1 MENEKLNDSQNSDR
15 VLLAVLVTFMGTPL
29 VLYIGEL
36 IGINH
41 AFYNPKLVI
50 GLAIGL
56 AIIADRIYVNRQ
68 KKKNT

>member
-1 MENEKLNDSQNSDR
+1 MENEELNDNQKSDR
-15 VLLAVLVTFMGTPL
+15 VLLAVIVTFLGTPL

-56 AIIADRIYVNRQ
+56 AIIADRIYVQ
-68 KKKNT
+68 KQKSKIT